1 MKKLIPWLLA
11 ALILIGVFGI
21 LPVLLPGG
29 LQ

>member
-11 ALILIGVFGI
+11 ALILICVFGI